1 MVLTYFDVS
10 VEKSVLYRIHSGCLI
25 GDCVFSLRCDC
36 GAQLR
41 IALGSMGVNVSEPL
55 HHHTEVKPYNEKC
68 PAEKLSKLGHRE

>member
-25 GDCVFSLRCDC
+25 GDCVF
-36 GAQLR
+36 R

-55 HHHTEVKPYNEKC
+55 HHHIEVKLYNEKC
-68 PAEKLSKLGHRE
+68 PAGKLSKLGHRE

>member
-1 MVLTYFDVS
+1 M
-10 VEKSVLYRIHSGCLI
+10 VEKRGLTAQFTGSLMLPAEF

-36 GAQLR
+36 GPQLR